1 MAAEIFRRG
10 DFREVSRP
18 VMFSHRRISALLFAF
33 LLTCVAVSAQ
43 QPSQA
48 NRQTGGIKGRVR
60 VDSSSTP
67 EGVSVLVRRGDEEVA
82 RTTTNRKGEFQ
93 VNGLRPG
100 SYGLTFRKAG
110 LGVGR
115 MDNIEV
121 RAGKVRSLNDRLY
134 LNVDEGSIAFLK
146 GSVFDQS
153 GKSFRGARVELSLI
167 ETDGSLRKL
176 DSRIANDMGSFAF
189 RLSPAVARY
198 RVTAKADGMQAVS
211 EDVEIEGAAVF
222 RVALTLTPTAK

>member
-1 MAAEIFRRG
+1 
-10 DFREVSRP
+10 
-18 VMFSHRRISALLFAF
+18 MFSHRALAALL
-33 LLTCVAVSAQ
+33 LTLMLASVAASAQ
-43 QPSQA
+43 QPSSA
-48 NRQTGGIKGRVR
+48 NRQMGGIKGRVR

-67 EGVSVLVRRGDEEVA
+67 EGISVLVRRGEEEVA

-93 VNGLRPG
+93 VHGLKPG
-100 SYGLTFRKAG
+100 SYGLTFRKTG

-115 MDNIEV
+115 MENIEV
-121 RAGKVRSLNDRLY
+121 RAGKVRNLNDRLY

-153 GKSFRGARVELSLI
+153 GKSFRGARIELALI
-167 ETDGSLRKL
+167 EPDGSLRKL
-176 DSRIANDMGSFAF
+176 DSRIANDVGAFAF

-211 EDVEIEGAAVF
+211 EDVEVEGAAVF
-222 RVALTLTPTAK
+222 RVALTLAPTAK